1 MFRVSEKFW
10 NVSFILHFQFRKRI
24 SNVFIESSSSL
35 SDVDDIQE
43 RKAKRNYG
51 QTGDLAYFEDALCG
65 QEGPRDERERER
77 DGLPSAK
84 K

>member
-1 MFRVSEKFW
+1 MFKVSEKFS
-10 NVSFILHFQFRKRI
+10 NISFILHFQFRKRI
-24 SNVFIESSSSL
+24 SNVFIESSSL
-35 SDVDDIQE
+35 SDVGGIQE

-65 QEGPRDERERER
+65 QEGPRDGRERER